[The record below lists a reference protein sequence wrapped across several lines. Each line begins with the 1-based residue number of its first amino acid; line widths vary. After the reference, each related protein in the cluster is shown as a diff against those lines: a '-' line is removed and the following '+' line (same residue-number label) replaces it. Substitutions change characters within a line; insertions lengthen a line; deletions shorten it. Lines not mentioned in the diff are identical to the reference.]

1 MKILALSDEVL
12 PQVYTPDIRQ
22 RFADVDI
29 LLGCGDLPFY
39 YLDFVTSALDA
50 PLLYV
55 LGNHDRGPQYTADG
69 RVLTKV
75 QGGENLHGRIVQ
87 EQGLLFAGFGG
98 SMRYRPDDPLMY
110 SETEMK
116 REVVRLWPRL
126 WLNRLLHGRFLD
138 ILVTHSPPWGVHDR
152 PDLPHRGFKIFV
164 WFLEKFRPRYM
175 LHGHI
180 HLFGQAS
187 QMSQVAQTKVI
198 NVYPLHLLEL

>member
-1 MKILALSDEVL
+1 VKILALSDEAL
-12 PQVYTPDIRQ
+12 PQIYTPDIRQ
-22 RFADVDI
+22 RYADVDI

-75 QGGENLHGRIVQ
+75 QGGENLHGRVVH
-87 EQGLLFAGFGG
+87 EQGLLFAGFEG

-110 SETEMK
+110 SEIEMK
-116 REVVRLWPRL
+116 REVMRLWPRL

-152 PDLPHRGFKIFV
+152 PDLPHRGFKVFL
-164 WFLEKFRPRYM
+164 WFLEQFRPRYM

-180 HLFGQAS
+180 HLYSQAP
-187 QMSQVAQTKVI
+187 QISQVAHTTVV